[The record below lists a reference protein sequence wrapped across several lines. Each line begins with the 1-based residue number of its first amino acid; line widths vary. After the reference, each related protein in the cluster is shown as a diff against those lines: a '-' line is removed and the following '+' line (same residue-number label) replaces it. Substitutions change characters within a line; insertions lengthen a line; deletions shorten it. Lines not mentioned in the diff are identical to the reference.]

1 MAMTKG
7 KLCAEQCTKYQT
19 RHRRSLWLTA
29 LSFLICYLSISSAGA
44 QTTFTER
51 IQVVR
56 AGQGVVTIHHDAAI
70 DELVNGRREAVPARR
85 QGNDNQRQPVSQGQN
100 RQQEGAERQDD
111 REQTDSIAASPRRT
125 RRVMGYKIQ
134 AFSGS
139 DSRRDR
145 QQAEQVKSE
154 LRVLFPGEEVT
165 VHYNDPR
172 WLCRMG
178 NYATRA
184 EAQEALAEVRRMGFP
199 SATIVRDRVKVPY

>member
-1 MAMTKG
+1 MKKQLFVYVTEHP
-7 KLCAEQCTKYQT
+7 LL
-19 RHRRSLWLTA
+19 RRGLGRLLLVSLFL
-29 LSFLICYLSISSAGA
+29 LSFSPVGA
-44 QTTFTER
+44 QTFTER
-51 IQVVR
+51 IQIVR

-70 DELVNGRREAVPARR
+70 DELVNGRREATPQRR
-85 QGNDNQRQPVSQGQN
+85 QGNDNQQQRQQQPISQGQN
-100 RQQEGAERQDD
+100 RQQDDPERQDV
-111 REQTDSIAASPRRT
+111 REQTDSIVSSPRRT

-154 LRVLFPGEEVT
+154 LRALFPGEEVT

-184 EAQEALAEVRRMGFP
+184 EAQEALAEVRRMGFS
-199 SATIVRDRVKVPY
+199 SATIVRDRVRVPY